1 GGIERL
7 DHSCTCRDQFGDLLR
22 IRTTRRGRQPIV
34 GRSELPPAT
43 RRVPMP
49 RAMLS
54 APSIVMFIVF
64 LLKVVCYYN
73 IRGVIGNAAWAES
86 QMSSLHGSRREKHAH
101 LCGEVPT

>member
-1 GGIERL
+1 MQLCRQRGSILRVTAQQRERVAA
-7 DHSCTCRDQFGDLLR
+7 SDQAG
-22 IRTTRRGRQPIV
+22 
-34 GRSELPPAT
+34 
-43 RRVPMP
+43 
-49 RAMLS
+49 AMLP
-54 APSIVMFIVF
+54 APRIVMFIVF